1 MQIRKATFKQSASS
15 IFGCPKPTIPEFA
28 FIGRSNVG
36 KSSLINLLCNNNKLA
51 KTSSTPGKTQLINH
65 FLINEAWYIVDLPGY
80 GFAKTSKSARSK
92 FETIIFDYCKKR
104 ETLVCL
110 FILIDSRLP
119 LQKIDEEF
127 MLWCAETEIPFSI
140 IYTKSDKNSKS
151 ELARNKKNIEKELL
165 KSWEDLPNS
174 FISSAEKNLGKD
186 DILDFIDY
194 QLKHNS
200 GKRTINADA
209 ANEEEE

>member
-1 MQIRKATFKQSASS
+1 VQIRKATFKQSASS

-151 ELARNKKNIEKELL
+151 EMARNKKNIEKELL

-186 DILDFIDY
+186 DILEFIDY

-200 GKRTINADA
+200 GKRNIKSDQAD
-209 ANEEEE
+209 EEEE